1 MRKAGVVGYFAIILE
16 DEIKSVFFFF
26 CFYPGVW
33 GLFDFYLVE

>member
-16 DEIKSVFFFF
+16 DEIKSDFFF